1 MAEIKYLGKLNKNL
15 YSVVTSDIQSDKV
28 IITEERIEHIK
39 ERHPND
45 YERFVKY
52 IPEIIAN
59 PDYIIEANKPHTAV
73 ILKEIES
80 EGERFKL
87 ILRLK
92 VSRDPLEYENSVLS
106 FWSIGEVTWR
116 KTLKNKN
123 ILYSKI

>member
-1 MAEIKYLGKLNKNL
+1 MAEVKYLGKLNKNL

-92 VSRDPLEYENSVLS
+92 VPRDPSEYENSVIS

-123 ILYSKI
+123 ILYSNI